1 MVDHKPF
8 KIAVKKEGWKK
19 TKYMEFREHLYQ
31 QLFEFASTGQKR
43 KWEDE
48 LGSQRFAPVAHNVET
63 LSPFKKP
70 CVWCSYMKKQAE
82 TGSTTRPQGPLA
94 EISQI
99 VRLPLSPG
107 LEEFRLAAAFT
118 ECPFA
123 PEAMTVLK
131 NITLYS
137 SIQFQNACKA

>member
-1 MVDHKPF
+1 
-8 KIAVKKEGWKK
+8 
-19 TKYMEFREHLYQ
+19 MEFREHLYQ

-70 CVWCSYMKKQAE
+70 CVWCSYMKKQSRNGINNKASRSFGRDI
-82 TGSTTRPQGPLA
+82 TNSQTPPPPGP
-94 EISQI
+94 
-99 VRLPLSPG
+99 
-107 LEEFRLAAAFT
+107 EEFRLAAAIA

-131 NITLYS
+131 DITLHS
-137 SIQFQNACKA
+137 PIQFQNACKA